1 MKKLML
7 LLFLVGAGVTTQA
20 QEDWKQLP
28 EIFERV
34 YSLATDL
41 NEQTNKVTAQG
52 SVISITTAKG
62 TISVEQKLDPKKAK
76 ELKHYQYTLLT
87 SSGKSILLDKMNSE
101 RVIETFQA
109 KLLKLKEELRV
120 NQDADV
126 EEILGNLFDGGGK

>member
-7 LLFLVGAGVTTQA
+7 LLLLVGAGLTTQA
-20 QEDWKQLP
+20 QEDWSQMT
-28 EIFERV
+28 EVFDQV

-41 NEQTNKVTAQG
+41 NEQTDKVTAHG
-52 SVISITTAKG
+52 SVISIITGKG
-62 TISVEQKLDPKKAK
+62 TISVERKLDPKKAK
-76 ELKHYQYTLLT
+76 ELKHYYYNLLT
-87 SSGKSILLDKMNSE
+87 SSGKSIRLDKMNSE

>member
-7 LLFLVGAGVTTQA
+7 LLFLVGAGFTSQA
-20 QEDWKQLP
+20 QENWTKLTEVFDQ
-28 EIFERV
+28 V

-41 NEQTNKVTAQG
+41 NAQTEKVTAQG
-52 SVISITTAKG
+52 SVISIVTGKG
-62 TISVEQKLDPKKAK
+62 TVSVERKLDPKKAK
-76 ELKHYQYTLLT
+76 ELKHYKYNLLT
-87 SSGKSILLDKMNSE
+87 SAGKVVQLDKMNAE

-126 EEILGNLFDGGGK
+126 ENILNSLFQ

>member
-7 LLFLVGAGVTTQA
+7 LLFLVGAGFTSQA
-20 QEDWKQLP
+20 QEDWSKLTEVFDQ
-28 EIFERV
+28 V

-41 NEQTNKVTAQG
+41 NAQTEKVTAQG
-52 SVISITTAKG
+52 SVISIVTGKG
-62 TISVEQKLDPKKAK
+62 TVSVERKLDPKKAK
-76 ELKHYQYTLLT
+76 ELKHYKYNLLT
-87 SSGKSILLDKMNSE
+87 SAGKVVQLDKMNAE

-126 EEILGNLFDGGGK
+126 ENILNSLFQ